1 MYMSLPFHEKRNV
14 DVGMAV
20 VVLFGVPII
29 AAFLLILGYLSAEEQ
44 IDGVTTTLL
53 SQKVATFQLP
63 YLQGQGRNKL
73 QAPWVIG
80 LDSQREVRI
89 GSLSASRILV
99 ELVSSRDRAQEK
111 GVRFELEGSWND
123 TVKSRAIFYTDP
135 ARKFIFLPAGQ
146 AHYIFSTSN
155 KTLRLVQKLP
165 AIALRRV
172 VSMDDMLLLIGRN
185 TLTALSTK
193 TWQNFGSI
201 TF

>member
-1 MYMSLPFHEKRNV
+1 MPLPFHKQRNV

-29 AAFLLILGYLSAEEQ
+29 AAFVMILGYLSAEEQ

-63 YLQGQGRNKL
+63 HLQRRNKL

-80 LDSQREVRI
+80 LGSDREVRI

-99 ELVSSRDRAQEK
+99 ELISTGREANQEAT
-111 GVRFELEGSWND
+111 RFEIKDSWD
-123 TVKSRAIFYTDP
+123 DIVKQKTILYIDP
-135 ARKFIFLPAGQ
+135 ARRFIFLPGSR
-146 AHYIFSTSN
+146 AHYIFSTTN
-155 KTLRLVQKLP
+155 GRLGFVRTLP
-165 AIALRRV
+165 ALVLRRV
-172 VSMDDMLLLIGRN
+172 VSVDDVLLLIGRN

-193 TWQNFGSI
+193 TWRNFGSI